1 MQADLGEYPN
11 IILTKTRTP
20 AIQIRA
26 VENEVAKAKSRLDFK
41 RQPEQFP
48 PYLSRQR
55 SRQSRRRVV
64 SVEKAQLVIGSP
76 MAWRVD
82 FFSHKCGV
90 LLAHHVLGLNSS
102 YQHLPISPRGTDLRL
117 GPTPVTI
124 DISNFMP
131 VPFCTL

>member
-76 MAWRVD
+76 MA
-82 FFSHKCGV
+82 
-90 LLAHHVLGLNSS
+90 
-102 YQHLPISPRGTDLRL
+102 
-117 GPTPVTI
+117 
-124 DISNFMP
+124 
-131 VPFCTL
+131 